1 MQLKILLT
9 LVTYPITARRTLQR
23 QAAPPPTSIPIIS
36 SISEIHI
43 HSNSPNVFILLKVAS
58 GRFHFPHFL
67 AYELRQVT
75 GYKLKIHSHIFIRMN
90 TQSSQMN
97 KLMYSFGSQMNKLMY
112 SFGKLMYSF
121 QPIDD
126 FKISVLL
133 YSRPKNSK
141 WKIFKMA
148 AFYMILLLIFVILS
162 IIKCLIC
169 I

>member
-1 MQLKILLT
+1 
-9 LVTYPITARRTLQR
+9 
-23 QAAPPPTSIPIIS
+23 
-36 SISEIHI
+36 
-43 HSNSPNVFILLKVAS
+43 
-58 GRFHFPHFL
+58 
-67 AYELRQVT
+67 
-75 GYKLKIHSHIFIRMN
+75 
-90 TQSSQMN
+90 MN

-126 FKISVLL
+126 FKISVLH

-148 AFYMILLLIFVILS
+148 AFYMILLLIFVILY